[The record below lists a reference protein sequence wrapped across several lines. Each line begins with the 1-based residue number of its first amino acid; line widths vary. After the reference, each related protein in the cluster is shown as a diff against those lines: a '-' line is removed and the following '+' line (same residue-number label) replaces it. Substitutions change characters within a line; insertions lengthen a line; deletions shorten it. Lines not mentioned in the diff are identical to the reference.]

1 MSGHFYGI
9 ITMYKKRNN
18 MDISKE
24 TIDHVLSFSE
34 ERDWK
39 QFHNPKD
46 LALSLSLEASELL
59 ELFQWLSSD
68 EAVKKNRDKM
78 REELADVIVYA
89 IDFADAL
96 GFDDLNALILDKMK
110 KNGEKYPL
118 SKAKGSSKK
127 YTEL

>member
-1 MSGHFYGI
+1 M
-9 ITMYKKRNN
+9 K
-18 MDISKE
+18 ISKE
-24 TIDHVLSFSE
+24 TIDFVLSFSE
-34 ERDWK
+34 DRDWK

-68 EAVKKNRDKM
+68 EAVKKNKENM
-78 REELADVIVYA
+78 REELADIIVYA

-96 GFDDLNALILDKMK
+96 GFEDLDALIMDKMK
-110 KNGEKYPL
+110 KNEEKYPL
-118 SKAKGSSKK
+118 SKAKGSNKK

>member
-1 MSGHFYGI
+1 MGDSIKALQEKIVAF
-9 ITMYKKRNN
+9 R
-18 MDISKE
+18 DA
-24 TIDHVLSFSE
+24 
-34 ERDWK
+34 RDWK

-118 SKAKGSSKK
+118 SKSKGSSKK

>member
-24 TIDHVLSFSE
+24 TIDHVLAFSE

-118 SKAKGSSKK
+118 SKSKGSSKK